1 MKSLNYKIREYRFRI
16 LLFTLLSCSSFFS
29 YGQSKPQKN
38 DLLYSKIA
46 SLKPEM
52 TKENVKKIMG
62 EPYKISFTNNE
73 KQEFIEDLYYKNS
86 IYIEKWYVITYQ
98 CVFVNDRLKS
108 LIQKELTF
116 DSQNIQVVN

>member
-16 LLFTLLSCSSFFS
+16 LFFTLLSCSSFFS

-38 DLLYSKIA
+38 DLFYSKIA

-108 LIQKELTF
+108 LLQKELTF